1 MNGTTVRLPQ
11 LRPLQRELLDAMARW
26 NVWVCHRRFGKT
38 LLCLCLL
45 IKHSHM
51 CPHPAPRYAYLAP
64 LFRQA
69 KQISWDYLRR
79 FAAQIPGAVPNEAE
93 LRLDL
98 PWNNA
103 RIQLLGADNPDS
115 LRGMYLDGC
124 ILDEYA
130 QMQPRA
136 WTQVIRP
143 ALSDRLGWAIK
154 VGTPYGKNHFY
165 FDWREAVRA
174 QAEGDTDYHAA
185 LYRASE
191 TGVIPQAEL
200 DSARQ
205 TMRASFGDLAGD
217 ADYEQEYEC
226 QWEAAIPG
234 AYYAEELRLV
244 DVQRRITHC
253 PYDPTYP
260 VYTAWDL
267 GVNDATAI
275 WFFQCI
281 GRQICLLS
289 YYEASGY
296 GAPHYAE
303 YLASQ
308 PYQGHYRG
316 HLLPHDGGH
325 HEWGTGERREV
336 TLQRLVQGEVYVQQ
350 RPGLDTSINSVRVL
364 FPRLVFDQDGCER
377 GIEALR
383 NYHHRWD
390 TQRKVFLSMPEHNW
404 ACHGADALRTL
415 AVSLDLVDQIEKQ
428 FTRTLPPEQG
438 PFDWLTGN
446 AVRGYGGQGRL
457 AWMG

>member
-1 MNGTTVRLPQ
+1 MSGTTVRLPQ
-11 LRPLQRELLDAMARW
+11 LRPLQRELLDSMARW

-45 IKHSHM
+45 IKHSHS
-51 CPHPAPRYAYLAP
+51 CPHTAPRYAYLAP

-136 WTQVIRP
+136 WTQVIP
-143 ALSDRLGWAIK
+143 
-154 VGTPYGKNHFY
+154 
-165 FDWREAVRA
+165 
-174 QAEGDTDYHAA
+174 AA

-200 DSARQ
+200 DSARA

-234 AYYAEELRLV
+234 AYYAEELRLG
-244 DVQRRITHC
+244 DVQRRITHV

-267 GVNDATAI
+267 GINDATAI
-275 WFFQCI
+275 WCVQFV
-281 GRQICLLS
+281 GRQVCLLN

-296 GAPHYAE
+296 G
-303 YLASQ
+303 
-308 PYQGHYRG
+308 
-316 HLLPHDGGH
+316 
-325 HEWGTGERREV
+325 
-336 TLQRLVQGEVYVQQ
+336 
-350 RPGLDTSINSVRVL
+350 
-364 FPRLVFDQDGCER
+364 
-377 GIEALR
+377 
-383 NYHHRWD
+383 
-390 TQRKVFLSMPEHNW
+390 
-404 ACHGADALRTL
+404 
-415 AVSLDLVDQIEKQ
+415 
-428 FTRTLPPEQG
+428 
-438 PFDWLTGN
+438 
-446 AVRGYGGQGRL
+446 
-457 AWMG
+457 